1 MDRLRQILQNWYIRL
16 EGLLYQLF
24 GFFRKVFG
32 WLYLRFV
39 SFLRL
44 LGFSTSSDYFV
55 ESDAVQNTKSV
66 ESQQLTAAKPE
77 KVEPTPPPNRRRPD
91 PQMDYYRNMAKQ
103 VKGNQ

>member
-1 MDRLRQILQNWYIRL
+1 MDRLRQILQNSYIRL

-24 GFFRKVFG
+24 AFFRKVFG

-44 LGFSTSSDYFV
+44 LGFNTSSDYFL
-55 ESDAVQNTKSV
+55 ESDAVQTIKSL
-66 ESQQLTAAKPE
+66 ENQQSTEAKPQ
-77 KVEPTPPPNRRRPD
+77 KVEPTPTPNRRRSD

-103 VKGNQ
+103 VKGSK